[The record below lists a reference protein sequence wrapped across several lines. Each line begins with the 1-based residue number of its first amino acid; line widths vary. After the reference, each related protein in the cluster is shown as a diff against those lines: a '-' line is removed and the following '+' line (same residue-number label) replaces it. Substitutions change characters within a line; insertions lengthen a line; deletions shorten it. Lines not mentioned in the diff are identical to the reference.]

1 MYLWRFYVICKRK
14 KPFIEAAL
22 TCKIVKRVTNFTGL
36 TGPKPKKFICWSKK
50 KNKKKQLVNEIMEF
64 KDLKAMISC

>member
-22 TCKIVKRVTNFTGL
+22 KCKIVKRVTNFTGL

-50 KNKKKQLVNEIMEF
+50 KNKKKQ
-64 KDLKAMISC
+64 